1 MLRIMINIKIINQ
14 TYGLI
19 TFRATLPEVSAK
31 KTTTPKQGFVA
42 MSSCVCRRN
51 TNKKTD
57 KIFINFISIL
67 QMSIRHPQ
75 AAIE

>member
-1 MLRIMINIKIINQ
+1 MINIKIINQ

-19 TFRATLPEVSAK
+19 TFKATLPAK

-42 MSSCVCRRN
+42 MSSYVCRRN
-51 TNKKTD
+51 TNKKQD
-57 KIFINFISIL
+57 KIFINFTSIL

>member
-1 MLRIMINIKIINQ
+1 MINIKIINQ

-31 KTTTPKQGFVA
+31 KTTTPKQGFEQCPLV
-42 MSSCVCRRN
+42 CVGEIP
-51 TNKKTD
+51 TKKQD

>member
-19 TFRATLPEVSAK
+19 TFKATLPEVSAK
-31 KTTTPKQGFVA
+31 KTTQKQGFVA

-51 TNKKTD
+51 TNKKQD

>member
-1 MLRIMINIKIINQ
+1 MINIKIINQ

-19 TFRATLPEVSAK
+19 TFKATLPEVSAK
-31 KTTTPKQGFVA
+31 KQHHQNKDLQQCPLMCVGEIPTKKQ
-42 MSSCVCRRN
+42 
-51 TNKKTD
+51 D
-57 KIFINFISIL
+57 KIFINFISLL